1 MSLKRTKKEYESQG
15 YDIDYMDRIRPAGG
29 VKFLE
34 DKVQFGTNYSTCVHV
49 YQLPNHPMPFWMT
62 KLIGNPNT
70 LTKIDMKIVNK
81 EKVLKSL
88 ETSIR
93 ELRSQAKDGRSA
105 IERDEALAEMHSAQN
120 FAQRINRGG
129 DIPKLVQIRIYVTGT
144 TEEEL
149 EKRVS
154 ELIKALRSNHYRATV
169 YLGIQKEEWQALSM
183 SATEQEEFP
192 ILPSGIQVNSDV
204 IGGGFPF
211 NHQSLID
218 PRGCYIGETDSHGAF
233 IFDPFQVTTFRKSF
247 STMVLGKAGFGKST
261 LLKMIADGMSGRNC
275 MIRGFEMNRDWRKWV
290 HSKEGKILDL
300 SGEEGM
306 LNPLEPAGTIVDD
319 SGTKINQLASY
330 TQHRARFF
338 TLIQFLNP
346 DLSRVDIQMFH
357 VIFDDFY
364 IDKGLLPQN
373 YQVNRDQIDIIGHD
387 PSYYPT
393 IEEFYEYYKDYVND
407 PKRFHYTSELERKSV
422 NDFEKVL
429 HNMSYSNGNIFN
441 GHTTL
446 KGLDSEQILFFDLQ
460 TIDGMDENIKAC
472 LIFQS
477 INIIWQ
483 QALTNG
489 MKMKAKLNAGEITK
503 EDITYF
509 LFIMDECQNI
519 LKPEY
524 AFAIS
529 YINKFVREMRKFSA
543 GIYFATQSPQELL
556 PEEANE
562 EYVRQIKTIFE
573 LCNNRFFLR
582 MDNSV
587 NDVLRRAMGHAF
599 EESEYETLN
608 NLEQGEV
615 VVYLGGSENY
625 KIKVMPDQDQLKIFD
640 GGH

>member
-1 MSLKRTKKEYESQG
+1 MSLKKGKKEWENQG
-15 YDIDYMDRIRPAGG
+15 FDIDYMDRIRPAGG
-29 VKFLE
+29 VKFSE
-34 DKVQFGTNYSTCVHV
+34 DKMIFGNNYATCLHV
-49 YQLPNHPMPFWMT
+49 YQLPDAPRPFWMT

-70 LTKIDMKIVNK
+70 MTKIDITKTSK
-81 EKVLKSL
+81 EKVLRSL

-93 ELRSQAKDGRSA
+93 ELRDQAKNGRSA
-105 IERDEALAEMHSAQN
+105 IERDEAFAEMRSSQE

-129 DIPKLVQIRIYVTGT
+129 DVPKLLDIRIYVTGE

-154 ELIKALRSNHYRATV
+154 ELRKALKSNDYRATV
-169 YLGIQKEEWQALSM
+169 YLGTQKEEWQSIGM
-183 SATEQEEFP
+183 SATEQKNIP
-192 ILPSGIQVNSDV
+192 TLPQGLQVNSDV

-218 PRGCYIGETDSHGAF
+218 DRGCYIGETDSHGAF

-275 MIRGFEMNRDWRKWV
+275 LIRGFEMNRDWRKWIG
-290 HSKEGKILDL
+290 SKEGTILDL
-300 SGEEGM
+300 SGKDGM
-306 LNPLEPAGTIVDD
+306 LNPLEPMGTIVDD
-319 SGTKINQLASY
+319 SGTKINQLSSY

-357 VIFDDFY
+357 IIFDAFY
-364 IDKGLLPQN
+364 VDKGLLPKN
-373 YQVNRDQIDIIGHD
+373 YHNRKDEIDIIGHA

-393 IEEFYEYYKDYVND
+393 IEEFYEYYKAYVKD
-407 PKRFHYTSELERKSV
+407 PMRFHYNSEAERKSV

-429 HNMSYSNGNIFN
+429 HNMSYSNANIFN

-472 LIFQS
+472 MIFQA
-477 INIIWQ
+477 ITIIWQ
-483 QALTNG
+483 QAITNG

-503 EDITYF
+503 DDLTYF

-524 AFAIS
+524 SFAIS

-556 PEEANE
+556 PEEATE

-582 MDNSV
+582 IDPSV
-587 NDVLRRAMGHAF
+587 NDVIRRAMGNVF

-608 NLEQGEV
+608 DLEQGEA

-625 KIKVMPDQDQLKIFD
+625 KIKVKPDTHQLKIFD